1 MPFSQIVQDETFD
14 PDTIEIM
21 SAAYVGACK
30 ALGLADRTD
39 PLTRL
44 VAEKII
50 ALAKRG
56 ERDPNRI
63 CAETL
68 KALGP
73 PA

>member
-1 MPFSQIVQDETFD
+1 MVQVNAASVIVSQATCARTV
-14 PDTIEIM
+14 
-21 SAAYVGACK
+21 AR
-30 ALGLADRTD
+30 LAHRTDD

-44 VAEKII
+44 VAKRVI

-56 ERDPNRI
+56 ERDPDRI

-73 PA
+73 AT